1 MLVRNYRSAIA
12 FLDASTTKEPAHQG
26 RLLRRSE
33 SSLRQEADRLPAR
46 QRTRP
51 ASAASILDRHGFD
64 VIQVDDGFERSVE
77 LGLTA

>member
-12 FLDASTTKEPAHQG
+12 FLDVSTTKEPAHQG

-33 SSLRQEADRLPAR
+33 SSLRQADRLPAR